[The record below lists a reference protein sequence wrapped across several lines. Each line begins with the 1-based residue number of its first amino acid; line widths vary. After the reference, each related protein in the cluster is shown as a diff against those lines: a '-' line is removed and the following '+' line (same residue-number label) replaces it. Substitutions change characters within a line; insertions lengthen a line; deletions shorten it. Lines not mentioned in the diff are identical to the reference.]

1 MEICVL
7 LKFPARGVPPG
18 CADSTWPPDPLSD
31 PVPHLPRPAA
41 DMRDGADSSA
51 PSGLSP
57 SAATASTAVA
67 ATSTAATVTAAPTAV
82 AATTVTTTAIAATT
96 VTAVAAVTM
105 AAMAAVISVTAV
117 TAVTAVTVT
126 AVAAVAVTMAA
137 VTVAVAVT
145 PISVAPATVTHGGHG
160 RARRCGDGRSGRTRT
175 PQGEREAC
183 HRGEGP
189 PGNTHDNS
197 PLPGW
202 FLGLVEARGCVRVCA
217 RAAPGLAAGDR
228 TPQVKWRCPN
238 RLLSPHSRRIHALSA
253 MPWSQYTHQRRSA
266 RRTGS
271 PTRHGPAPPGAGVVV
286 LTGRSSRSW
295 YPPSEIG
302 PQVSVPPS
310 SAARWRRPVRP

>member
-1 MEICVL
+1 
-7 LKFPARGVPPG
+7 
-18 CADSTWPPDPLSD
+18 
-31 PVPHLPRPAA
+31 
-41 DMRDGADSSA
+41 MRDGADSSA

-57 SAATASTAVA
+57 STASTAVA

-82 AATTVTTTAIAATT
+82 AATTVATTAVTATTVATAAVAATA
-96 VTAVAAVTM
+96 VTAVAAVSM

-117 TAVTAVTVT
+117 TAVTVAAVA
-126 AVAAVAVTMAA
+126 AVAAVAV
-137 VTVAVAVT
+137 AVAIT

-189 PGNTHDNS
+189 PGNSHDNS

-228 TPQVKWRCPN
+228 TPQVKWRWANFP
-238 RLLSPHSRRIHALSA
+238 LSPHFRRIHALSA
-253 MPWSQYTHQRRSA
+253 TPWSQYTHQRRSA
-266 RRTGS
+266 PRTGS
-271 PTRHGPAPPGAGVVV
+271 PTRHGSAPPGAGVVV